1 MSEMNAA
8 AVMELSDIRK
18 TYREGKLSTEVLK
31 GVSLSIPKGA
41 LMALV
46 GASGSGKST
55 LLHIMGTLDRP
66 TSGDVIF
73 EGEKVSSWGESR
85 QAGVRNRK
93 LGFVYQFHHL
103 LREFTAL
110 ENVMMP
116 EIISGTP
123 MAEARERAA
132 AMLERVGLKDRM
144 DHRPSEL
151 SGGERQRT
159 AIARA
164 LVNSP
169 ELVLADEPTGNLD
182 FRAAGS
188 VMDLIEEL
196 HESLGMAFVVV
207 THDRELAK
215 RFPSAITIRDGKV
228 AEESL

>member
-85 QAGVRNRK
+85 QAEFRNRK

-116 EIISGTP
+116 EIISGT
-123 MAEARERAA
+123 EARERAA

>member
-85 QAGVRNRK
+85 QAEFRNRK

>member
-73 EGEKVSSWGESR
+73 EGEKVSSWVESR
-85 QAGVRNRK
+85 QAEFRNRK

>member
-66 TSGDVIF
+66 TSGD
-73 EGEKVSSWGESR
+73 
-85 QAGVRNRK
+85 
-93 LGFVYQFHHL
+93 
-103 LREFTAL
+103 REFTAL

>member
-85 QAGVRNRK
+85 QGEFRNRK

>member
-1 MSEMNAA
+1 M
-8 AVMELSDIRK
+8 
-18 TYREGKLSTEVLK
+18 
-31 GVSLSIPKGA
+31 
-41 LMALV
+41 
-46 GASGSGKST
+46 
-55 LLHIMGTLDRP
+55 
-66 TSGDVIF
+66 
-73 EGEKVSSWGESR
+73 SSWGESR
-85 QAGVRNRK
+85 QAEFRNRK

>member
-1 MSEMNAA
+1 
-8 AVMELSDIRK
+8 MELSDIRK

-85 QAGVRNRK
+85 QAEFRNRK

-144 DHRPSEL
+144 DHRP
-151 SGGERQRT
+151 GGERQRT

>member
-1 MSEMNAA
+1 MSEMNAET
-8 AVMELSDIRK
+8 VMELSDIRK
-18 TYREGKLSTEVLK
+18 TYREGKLRTEVLK

-55 LLHIMGTLDRP
+55 
-66 TSGDVIF
+66 
-73 EGEKVSSWGESR
+73 R
-85 QAGVRNRK
+85 QAEFRNKK

-116 EIISGTP
+116 EIIGGSG
-123 MAEARERAA
+123 MAEAREKAE
-132 AMLERVGLKDRM
+132 AMLERVGLKERM

-169 ELVLADEPTGNLD
+169 DLVLADEPTGNLD

-196 HESLGMAFVVV
+196 HGSLGMAFVVV

-215 RFPSAITIRDGKV
+215 RFPTAITIRDGRV